1 MITVTLLV
9 CFFAVTYAGNMREQ
23 PEGLSSSSFFK
34 LFPSIPLADYIKICH
49 RNDPELSK
57 CLKQSIH
64 GLRPYLG
71 NGIKE
76 INVPALEPLYIGDL
90 NILEGGAA
98 GITVKA
104 KKLNIYGASN
114 FEITKMRASIPNKR
128 FDFELVLPHLQGE
141 GQYDINGN
149 ILALPIKGNGPFEG
163 NFTNFVAFCRV
174 TYDIKIVNDIEYFD
188 IKEFALKIRTGKGRL
203 RLDNLFN
210 GDKVLGDVINQTI
223 NENFELFTNEVIA
236 PIARA
241 LEIKFLAIATK
252 IVENFTFNELFP
264 V

>member
-1 MITVTLLV
+1 PMRPLCVSRIIQIIYFRSTITII
-9 CFFAVTYAGNMREQ
+9 
-23 PEGLSSSSFFK
+23 PFK
-34 LFPSIPLADYIKICH
+34 PLAEYIKICH

-57 CLKQSIH
+57 CVKQSVH
-64 GLRPYLG
+64 NLRPYLG
-71 NGIKE
+71 KGIKE

-90 NILEGGAA
+90 NILDASSG

-104 KKLNIYGASN
+104 KKLTVYGASN
-114 FEITKMRASIPNKR
+114 FEITKMRASIQNKR

-149 ILALPIKGNGPFEG
+149 ILALPIKGSGPFVG
-163 NFTNFVAFCRV
+163 NFTNFVAYVRI
-174 TYDIKIVNDIEYFD
+174 TYDVKNVNDIDYFD

-203 RLDNLFN
+203 RLENLFN

-241 LEIKFLAIATK
+241 LEVKFLAIATK
-252 IVENFTFNELFP
+252 ILENFTYNELFP

>member
-1 MITVTLLV
+1 MESRLITAAILV
-9 CFFAVTYAGNMREQ
+9 CFLGITCAGNM
-23 PEGLSSSSFFK
+23 P
-34 LFPSIPLADYIKICH
+34 DYIKICH

-57 CLKQSIH
+57 CVKQSVH
-64 GLRPYLG
+64 NLRPYLG
-71 NGIKE
+71 KGIKDL
-76 INVPALEPLYIGDL
+76 NVPALEPLYIGDL
-90 NILEGGAA
+90 SILDASSG

-114 FEITKMRASIPNKR
+114 FEITKMRASLQNQR
-128 FDFELVLPHLQGE
+128 FDFELILPQLQGD
-141 GQYDINGN
+141 GQYEINGN
-149 ILALPIKGNGPFEG
+149 ILALPIKGNGPFVG
-163 NFTNFVAFCRV
+163 NFTNFVAYVRV
-174 TYDIKIVNDIEYFD
+174 TYDVKNVNGIEYLD

-223 NENFELFTNEVIA
+223 NENFDLFTNEVIA

-241 LEIKFLAIATK
+241 LEVKFKAIATK
-252 IVENFTFNELFP
+252 IIENFTYNELFP

>member
-1 MITVTLLV
+1 M
-9 CFFAVTYAGNMREQ
+9 
-23 PEGLSSSSFFK
+23 
-34 LFPSIPLADYIKICH
+34 
-49 RNDPELSK
+49 
-57 CLKQSIH
+57 
-64 GLRPYLG
+64 
-71 NGIKE
+71 
-76 INVPALEPLYIGDL
+76 PALEPLYIGDL

-128 FDFELVLPHLQGE
+128 FDFELVLPHLQGD

>member
-1 MITVTLLV
+1 MEFGMITLTLV
-9 CFFAVTYAGNMREQ
+9 ICFFAVSYAGTM
-23 PEGLSSSSFFK
+23 P
-34 LFPSIPLADYIKICH
+34 DYIKICH

-64 GLRPYLG
+64 SLRPYLG

-76 INVPALEPLYIGDL
+76 LNVPALEPLYIGDL
-90 NILEGGAA
+90 NILEGGAS

-128 FDFELVLPHLQGE
+128 FDFELILPHLQGD

-149 ILALPIKGNGPFEG
+149 ILALPIKGNGPFVG
-163 NFTNFVAFCRV
+163 NFTNFVAYVRV
-174 TYDIKIVNDIEYFD
+174 SYDIKNVNDLEYFD

-241 LEIKFLAIATK
+241 LEIKFRAIATK
-252 IVENFTFNELFP
+252 IIENFTYSELFP